1 MNEEKNKT
9 EIIKNQTAEDGV
21 NAEKKPLEEKMLPQ
35 SKVNELMGIAREEGR
50 RSAMKTILEKFGVDN
65 DEELEN
71 ILGRGQSYDILE
83 TDYNALDAKTKDALA
98 ENALLKTGIDDAR
111 WEDVKLILNGK
122 GLDIT
127 SENITELLP
136 THPEWIKREEKKE
149 LTPDLAEEMQNGRE
163 VFAKGKTFK
172 EPGILK
178 KLGNDPSPKSTS
190 EEDED
195 AIARKLFGL
204 N

>member
-1 MNEEKNKT
+1 MTRHKDRFTFALKLGGIYFLASLFLLT
-9 EIIKNQTAEDGV
+9 LLGAFVLTYWYPDSTWKILSTSKIFGIIVLSQIACGPLLIIIV
-21 NAEKKPLEEKMLPQ
+21 SSSKK
-35 SKVNELMGIAREEGR
+35 
-50 RSAMKTILEKFGVDN
+50 
-65 DEELEN
+65 
-71 ILGRGQSYDILE
+71 
-83 TDYNALDAKTKDALA
+83 
-98 ENALLKTGIDDAR
+98 
-111 WEDVKLILNGK
+111 
-122 GLDIT
+122 
-127 SENITELLP
+127 
-136 THPEWIKREEKKE
+136 EKKE